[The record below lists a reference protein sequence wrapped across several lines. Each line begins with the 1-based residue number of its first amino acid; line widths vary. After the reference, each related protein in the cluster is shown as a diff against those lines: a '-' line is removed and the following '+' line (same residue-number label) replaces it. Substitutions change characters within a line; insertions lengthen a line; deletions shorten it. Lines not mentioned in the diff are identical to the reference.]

1 MVAPLGLAP
10 LAISAAKGVGV
21 TLAGMALFEG
31 AGRLGSLFTEQGG
44 ARDRA
49 AFAQAGLNQL
59 SMLGISQRDPTGSL
73 FGIRDQFLADTVG
86 QSNTRMGRMTQA
98 AGEAAAFRDIMFG
111 RANLIRQASIQSQPH
126 PLELLAGLRSF
137 TNG

>member
-1 MVAPLGLAP
+1 MVAPLIPLGISLAKGLA
-10 LAISAAKGVGV
+10 G
-21 TLAGMALFEG
+21 G
-31 AGRLGSLFTEQGG
+31 AVATGAFMGIGRVGSLFSEQGG

-73 FGIRDQFLADTVG
+73 YGVRDQFLADTVG
-86 QSNTRMGRMTQA
+86 QSSTRMGRMTQA

-137 TNG
+137 TNE